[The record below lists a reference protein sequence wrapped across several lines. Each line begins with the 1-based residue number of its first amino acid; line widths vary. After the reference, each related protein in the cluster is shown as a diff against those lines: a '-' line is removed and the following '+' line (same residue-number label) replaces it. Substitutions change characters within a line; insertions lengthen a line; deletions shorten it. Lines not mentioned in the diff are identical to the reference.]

1 MVAVAAAHSAAQAAV
16 RAAWPSQRQQAVN
29 AAPQRRQR
37 APAARRGRL
46 AVAAT
51 AAPPA
56 AASPFSMVQSEEQL
70 FALIKAGAGNG
81 SVPPRVVA
89 AFHELYGNYKAAIL
103 SGGSPGSDEGFVA
116 RVMAAVCE
124 RVLLELNP
132 ATAYT
137 FPSHHKRIQEPYD
150 YFAFG
155 QRYIRGLID
164 FQNSVLGHADRFEQI
179 QKQLD
184 AGENVILIANHQSEA
199 DPAVFA
205 LLLEKCF
212 PHMAEEVNY
221 VAGDRVVT
229 DALCKPFSMGRN
241 LFCVH
246 SKKHIDD
253 IPELKA
259 EKMAMNR
266 RTLKAM
272 QTALNEGG
280 KLLWIAPSGGRDR
293 SIDPVTDDFTP
304 DAFDPSAVELMR
316 ALSAKA
322 KPAAHIY
329 PFAMFSYKI
338 MPPPR
343 VVEKEIGEK
352 RVIGFSPVGI
362 SVCPELDVEALLA
375 DIPAEEKEARQ
386 AALAEAGYKAVCEEY
401 DHMREAVRDPAK
413 RGEGTDYTQ
422 PWLAHPPVVLA

>member
-1 MVAVAAAHSAAQAAV
+1 MATSGAVACQAAAIGAQRV
-16 RAAWPSQRQQAVN
+16 AQRRASRPAAVPAAAPCRRRQQ
-29 AAPQRRQR
+29 QR
-37 APAARRGRL
+37 RL

-56 AASPFSMVQSEEQL
+56 TGSPFAAVQNEEQL
-70 FALIKAGAGNG
+70 FCLLKAGASSGT
-81 SVPPRVVA
+81 VPPRIIA
-89 AFHELYGNYKAAIL
+89 AFNELYANYKAAIL
-103 SGGSPGSDEGFVA
+103 EGGAPGASPDFVA
-116 RVMAAVCE
+116 KVMASVCE

-132 ATAYT
+132 STSYT
-137 FPSHHKRIQEPYD
+137 FPSYHAAIKAPYD

-164 FQNSVLGHADRFEQI
+164 FKNSVLGHADRFEQI

-184 AGENVILIANHQSEA
+184 AGENVVLIANHQSEA

-205 LLLEKCF
+205 LLLEKAF
-212 PHMAEEVNY
+212 PRLAEQVIY

-259 EKMAMNR
+259 EKQAMNR

-272 QTALNEGG
+272 QSALNEGG

-293 SIDPVTDDFTP
+293 RIDPVTDDFMP
-304 DAFDPSAVELMR
+304 DEFDPSAVELMR
-316 ALSAKA
+316 ALATKA
-322 KPAAHIY
+322 KQPGHIY
-329 PFAMFSYKI
+329 PFTMYSYKI

-343 VVEKEIGEK
+343 VVEKAIGEK
-352 RVIGFSPVGI
+352 RVIAHAPVGI
-362 SVCPELDVEALLA
+362 SVCPELDVEAVLA
-375 DIPAEEKEARQ
+375 GIEDKEQRQ
-386 AALAEAGYKAVCEEY
+386 AKLAQQSFEEVCAEY
-401 DHMREAVRDPAK
+401 DRMRAAIRDPAS
-413 RGEGTDYTQ
+413 REAAGFTQ
-422 PWLAHPPVVLA
+422 PWLASEPVPLE